1 MEMEGVSTM
10 SESVQMLAAVYPD
23 RAHAEVI
30 LDMLERMH
38 HANTI
43 TLLDAALVTKDD
55 QGKIT
60 TEETKELTTRKGAKR
75 GALIAGAFGLIFPPS
90 LIGSVIAGGAI
101 GALAGRFRDTGIK
114 NDQMHEL
121 ADRLDSGKAALIA
134 LAEGDSVMKVK
145 QALVGYEGT
154 LVNEVIDEETA
165 RALYNSKAAAD
176 ASRELSS

>member
-1 MEMEGVSTM
+1 M

-75 GALIAGAFGLIFPPS
+75 GALITGAFGLIFPPS

-134 LAEGDSVMKVK
+134 LAENDSVLKVK